1 MMLVFYGISSLI
13 IRIKAI
19 KLSSIKAWVDDSVVA
34 QCTNYVFPDSAS
46 MPAGLYV
53 EPIRCCAKLCYD
65 PPQMSVVTVLDV
77 WLTSIPHFDIF
88 IDLGFARGV
97 QL

>member
-1 MMLVFYGISSLI
+1 MLVLYGISSLI

-34 QCTNYVFPDSAS
+34 QWTGSVFPRSAL

-53 EPIRCCAKLCYD
+53 EPMRSCAELCYD
-65 PPQMSVVTVLDV
+65 SPQMSVAAVLDV
-77 WLTSIPHFDIF
+77 WFTSIPHFNIF
-88 IDLGFARGV
+88 IDLGLARGV